1 MRINNKLKLISMLPI
16 ILLFIVSSYFL
27 FISYGEYYKADELK
41 QIIKNNVHLNKII
54 TEVGKERG
62 LSSIVL
68 GSNGTSAVDELKRQ
82 RVETDSV
89 INQAKNNMVSINHDS
104 FFSGLINSKRGYDY
118 QNIFNNLDKLPALR
132 KKIDRHEIPFAI
144 AFYKK
149 FTKDLTQPILTQ
161 QLLINNYK
169 LNDKISSLITSLSQL
184 YIATENSSL
193 ERDFMSYFLT
203 RHIPLT
209 QKEIT
214 FWNQA
219 KSKSNTFSP
228 LEIRD
233 DVLKDNIFSHI
244 DTKDYKKINREIETS
259 YSKLQSNI
267 NDGDFSIEPESW
279 FTMHTDKISQFAQIQ
294 KKIEKSL
301 WEQTNAYV
309 MNQITIL
316 VVAGFFWILALLL
329 TILGFT
335 TSKEIA
341 NNIKSLEDILN
352 NTVKEIESDSNFD
365 VPSINTV
372 KSIDLNTT
380 KGIKDAYMFLEL
392 LIENA
397 RQDKMQ
403 ALEANESKSLFLANM
418 SHEIRTPLNGI
429 VGFTELLKSTDLDS
443 EQFEFTT
450 IIEKSSENLLSIIN
464 NILDLSKIESN
475 NVELETIV
483 FDPIVEFE
491 NAIETYGVKASEK
504 NIELNFFIDPKI
516 NKKLLGDAVK
526 IKEVLINLMSNAVK
540 FTDFGGRINV
550 EILKVKTEDNK
561 AEIAFSIEDNGV
573 GMTKEQQLNV
583 FAAFTQA
590 DVSITRKYGGT
601 GLGLTISTKFLEL
614 MGSELKLESQKEK
627 GTKFY
632 FTLELEEVLE
642 DTELARIEIEDNI
655 AIMKYQSKTEKQLD
669 IYFKKYFEYF
679 GIKCTSFT
687 TSAELKQH
695 ALNTDLSG
703 IWIEIDHLDDKM
715 IESIK
720 KVDKDKITL
729 ISSFSNRNKIESVGL
744 KQYRVL
750 YKPITATK
758 IINELSLVNREAQQ
772 ISPTNTRT
780 KKNSSANISFQNIQF
795 DGTVLVAED
804 NFINQ
809 KLVKQILTR
818 YGIEVELAN
827 NGLEAFEKIKDH
839 NYDLI
844 FMDIQMPVMDGVE
857 ATHEIINY
865 EQEENL
871 THTPIVALTAN
882 ALKGDR
888 ERFIEEGLDDYIA
901 KPIENNELLF
911 ILKKFLQQSK
921 DKEPIQVDNQT
932 EKKETK
938 QHRKTDKPVSIFD
951 EKSTI
956 TPLSESSKTEDG
968 LLLLLEEEEEEQEIL
983 TEDRTILIAKKNP
996 LEAQILSKVLANL
1009 NYKIEILDQV
1019 EHLNEK
1025 LKNRQYDLLLIDKE
1039 IEQKNQNRLKERHS
1053 GLKIIRL
1060 TLNPSGEHFH
1070 NDDIQE
1076 ELVGVMK
1083 RDELQAIIEK
1093 YRSI

>member
-1 MRINNKLKLISMLPI
+1 MLPI

-41 QIIKNNVHLNKII
+41 QIIKNNVHLNQMI
-54 TEVGKERG
+54 TETGKERG

-68 GSNGTSAVDELKRQ
+68 GSKGTHAVNELARQ
-82 RVETDSV
+82 RVETDKA
-89 INQAKNNMVSINHDS
+89 INKAKNNIVPVNHNS
-104 FFSGLINSKRGYDY
+104 YFSGLFNSKKSYDH
-118 QNIFNNLDKLPALR
+118 QNIFNNLAQLPALR
-132 KKIDRHEIPFAI
+132 KKIDQQEIPFAI
-144 AFYKK
+144 AFYDK
-149 FTKDLTQPILTQ
+149 FTKNLTKPILEQ
-161 QLLINNYK
+161 ELLINDYR

-193 ERDFMSYFLT
+193 ERDFVSYFLM
-203 RHIPLT
+203 RKIAMT

-214 FWNQA
+214 FWNQV

-233 DVLKDNIFSHI
+233 DILKDKIFSHI
-244 DTKDYKKINREIETS
+244 DTKDYRKINREIETS
-259 YSKLQSNI
+259 YSKLQPNI
-267 NDGDFSIEPESW
+267 NNGEFSIEPVSW
-279 FTMHTDKISQFAQIQ
+279 FIMNTDKINQFSEIQ
-294 KKIEKSL
+294 KEIELSL
-301 WEQTNAYV
+301 WNETEAYV
-309 MNQITIL
+309 LKYITIL
-316 VVAGFFWILALLL
+316 VVAAFFWLLSLIL

-335 TSKEIA
+335 TGKEIA

-352 NTVKEIESDSNFD
+352 NTVKEIESDNNFD
-365 VPSINTV
+365 VPSINAV

-429 VGFTELLKSTDLDS
+429 VGFTELLKSTDLNG
-443 EQFEFTT
+443 EQHDFVT

-475 NVELETIV
+475 NIELETIV
-483 FDPIVEFE
+483 FDPIIEFE

-504 NIELNFFIDPKI
+504 DIELNFFIDPEI

-550 EILKVKTEDNK
+550 EIVKIKTENNK

-583 FAAFTQA
+583 FAAFAQA

-601 GLGLTISTKFLEL
+601 GLGLTISTRFLEL

-642 DTELARIEIEDNI
+642 STKLESMPVAEGISII
-655 AIMKYQSKTEKQLD
+655 KHQSKSEKQLD
-669 IYFKKYFEYF
+669 IYLKRYFNYF
-679 GIKCTSFT
+679 GITERTFT
-687 TSAELKQH
+687 TAAELKKES
-695 ALNTDLSG
+695 NSSTTN
-703 IWIEIDHLDDKM
+703 IWIDIDHIDDSM

-720 KVDKDKITL
+720 KVDKDQITL
-729 ISSFSNRNKIESVGL
+729 ISSFTNRNKIESLGL
-744 KQYRVL
+744 TANKVL
-750 YKPITATK
+750 YKPVTATK
-758 IINELSLVNREAQQ
+758 ILNVLSLKSTKQVNNT
-772 ISPTNTRT
+772 ISTQEKSPRN
-780 KKNSSANISFQNIQF
+780 NSNISFQNIKF
-795 DGTVLVAED
+795 EGKILVAED

-809 KLVKQILTR
+809 KLVKQILIR
-818 YGIEVELAN
+818 YGLDVELAN
-827 NGLEAFEKIKDH
+827 NGLEAFEKIKDCH
-839 NYDLI
+839 YDLI

-857 ATHEIINY
+857 ATHEILNY
-865 EQEENL
+865 EKEENRK
-871 THTPIVALTAN
+871 HTPIVALTAN

-888 ERFIEEGLDDYIA
+888 ERFIKEGLDEYIA

-911 ILKKFLQQSK
+911 ILKKFLNQIKEEELIK
-921 DKEPIQVDNQT
+921 DEVSNPI
-932 EKKETK
+932 EKKEP
-938 QHRKTDKPVSIFD
+938 PV
-951 EKSTI
+951 ERTI
-956 TPLSESSKTEDG
+956 SLIEEPSKVSEDG
-968 LLLLLEEEEEEQEIL
+968 VIMLMEDKVEIK
-983 TEDRTILIAKKNP
+983 EPTIIIAKKNP

-1009 NYKIEILDQV
+1009 NYKIEILDNV
-1019 EHLNEK
+1019 EHLDQK
-1025 LKNRQYDLLLIDKE
+1025 LQESQYDLLLIDKE
-1039 IEQKNQNRLKERHS
+1039 IEEKNQGRLKKRHPN
-1053 GLKIIRL
+1053 LTIIRL
-1060 TLNPSGEHFH
+1060 TLTPSMETDK
-1070 NDDIQE
+1070 NSDIKE
-1076 ELVGVMK
+1076 EIVGIMK
-1083 RDELQAIIEK
+1083 RDELQSVIEK
-1093 YRSI
+1093 YRRV

>member
-1 MRINNKLKLISMLPI
+1 MRINNKLKLISILPI

-41 QIIKNNVHLNKII
+41 QIIKNNVYFNKMI
-54 TEVGKERG
+54 TQIGKERG

-68 GSNGTSAVDELKRQ
+68 GSHGTHATNELARQ
-82 RVETDSV
+82 RVETDAA
-89 INQAKNNMVSINHDS
+89 IRKAKENIVSIDHD
-104 FFSGLINSKRGYDY
+104 FYFSGLQNSERSYDH
-118 QNIFNNLDKLPALR
+118 QHIFNNLAQLPALR
-132 KKIDRHEIPFAI
+132 KKIDNQEIPFAI
-144 AFYKK
+144 AFYEK
-149 FTKDLTQPILTQ
+149 FTKNLTKPILEQ
-161 QLLINNYK
+161 ELLINHYK

-193 ERDFMSYFLT
+193 ERDFVSYFLM
-203 RHIPLT
+203 RKIAMT

-214 FWNQA
+214 FWNQV

-233 DVLKDNIFSHI
+233 DILKDKIFSHI

-259 YSKLQSNI
+259 YSKLQPNI
-267 NDGDFSIEPESW
+267 NNGEYTIDPVSW
-279 FTMHTDKISQFAQIQ
+279 FIMNTDKIDQFAQIQ
-294 KKIEKSL
+294 KEIEQAL
-301 WEQTNAYV
+301 WKETDEHVLKY
-309 MNQITIL
+309 ITIL
-316 VVAGFFWILALLL
+316 VVAGFFWLLSLIL

-352 NTVKEIESDSNFD
+352 NTVKEIESDNNFD
-365 VPSINTV
+365 VPSINAV
-372 KSIDLNTT
+372 KNIDLNTT

-429 VGFTELLKSTDLDS
+429 VGFTELLKSTDLNE
-443 EQFEFTT
+443 EQYDFVN

-483 FDPIVEFE
+483 FDPIIEFE

-504 NIELNFFIDPKI
+504 DIELNFFMDPNI
-516 NKKLLGDAVK
+516 NRKLLGDAVK

-550 EILKVKTEDNK
+550 EIIKVKSEHNRT
-561 AEIAFSIEDNGV
+561 EIAFSIEDNGV

-632 FTLELEEVLE
+632 FNLELEEVAEETQLE
-642 DTELARIEIEDNI
+642 KIEIEENI
-655 AIMKYQSKTEKQLD
+655 SIVKYQGKTEKQLD
-669 IYFKKYFEYF
+669 LYLKRYFDYF
-679 GIKCTSFT
+679 GIHVSTFKTAS
-687 TSAELKQH
+687 ELKKEIQL
-695 ALNTDLSG
+695 ASSKG
-703 IWIEIDHLDDKM
+703 IWIDIDNIDESL

-720 KVDKDKITL
+720 RVEKERITI
-729 ISSFSNRNKIESVGL
+729 ISSFSNRNKIEALGL
-744 KQYRVL
+744 NKNRVL
-750 YKPITATK
+750 YKPITPSK
-758 IINELSLVNREAQQ
+758 ILNALSLFNRVTSE
-772 ISPTNTRT
+772 PT
-780 KKNSSANISFQNIQF
+780 KKPSLNQGQKSEKNQTQNIQFQNIQF
-795 DGTVLVAED
+795 EGKILVAED

-809 KLVKQILTR
+809 KLVKQILLR
-818 YGIEVELAN
+818 YGLEVELAN
-827 NGLEAFEKIKDH
+827 NGLEAFEKIKDCH
-839 NYDLI
+839 YDLI

-857 ATHEIINY
+857 ATHEILNY
-865 EQEENL
+865 EKEENRP
-871 THTPIVALTAN
+871 HTPIVALTAN

-888 ERFIEEGLDDYIA
+888 ERFIQEGLDEYIA

-911 ILKKFLQQSK
+911 ILKKFLNQRQESTPEPQK
-921 DKEPIQVDNQT
+921 TQDTSASTKE
-932 EKKETK
+932 EA
-938 QHRKTDKPVSIFD
+938 
-951 EKSTI
+951 KSNS
-956 TPLSESSKTEDG
+956 TPTLSV
-968 LLLLLEEEEEEQEIL
+968 LEEEPTATNEDGVIQLIEEESEL
-983 TEDRTILIAKKNP
+983 KDPTILIAKKNP

-1009 NYKIEILDQV
+1009 NYKIEILNREEDL
-1019 EHLNEK
+1019 ENK
-1025 LKNRQYDLLLIDKE
+1025 LQESQYDLLLIDKE
-1039 IEQKNQNRLKERHS
+1039 IEEKNQDRLKYRHPR
-1053 GLKIIRL
+1053 LTIIRL
-1060 TLNPSGEHFH
+1060 TLTPSMEPL
-1070 NDDIQE
+1070 NNSDVTE
-1076 ELVGVMK
+1076 EIVGVMK
-1083 RDELQAIIEK
+1083 RDELQSVIEK
-1093 YRSI
+1093 YRRAS

>member
-1 MRINNKLKLISMLPI
+1 MLPI

-41 QIIKNNVHLNKII
+41 QIIKNNVHFNQMI
-54 TEVGKERG
+54 TETGKERG

-68 GSNGTSAVDELKRQ
+68 GSKGTHAINELSGQ
-82 RVETDSV
+82 RIETDRV
-89 INQAKNNMVSINHDS
+89 INSAKNNIAPVNHNS
-104 FFSGLINSKRGYDY
+104 YFSGLFNSKKSYDH
-118 QNIFNNLDKLPALR
+118 QNIFNNLAQLPSLR
-132 KKIDRHEIPFAI
+132 KKIDQQEIPFAI
-144 AFYKK
+144 AFYDK
-149 FTKDLTQPILTQ
+149 FTKNLTKPILEQ
-161 QLLINNYK
+161 ELLINDYR

-193 ERDFMSYFLT
+193 ERDFVSYFLM
-203 RHIPLT
+203 RKIAMT

-214 FWNQA
+214 FWNQV

-233 DVLKDNIFSHI
+233 DILKDKIFSHI
-244 DTKDYKKINREIETS
+244 DTKDYQKINREIETS
-259 YSKLQSNI
+259 YSKLQPNI
-267 NDGDFSIEPESW
+267 NNGEFSIEPVSW
-279 FTMHTDKISQFAQIQ
+279 FIMNTDKINQFSEIQ
-294 KKIEKSL
+294 KEIELSL
-301 WEQTNAYV
+301 WNETEAYV
-309 MNQITIL
+309 LKYITIL
-316 VVAGFFWILALLL
+316 LVAGFFWFLSLIL

-335 TSKEIA
+335 TGKEIA

-352 NTVKEIESDSNFD
+352 NTVKEIESDNNFD
-365 VPSINTV
+365 VPSINAV

-380 KGIKDAYMFLEL
+380 RGIKDAYMFLEL

-429 VGFTELLKSTDLDS
+429 VGFTELLKSTDLNG
-443 EQFEFTT
+443 EQHDFVT

-475 NVELETIV
+475 NIELETIV
-483 FDPIVEFE
+483 FDPIIEFE

-504 NIELNFFIDPKI
+504 DIELNFFIDPEI

-550 EILKVKTEDNK
+550 EILKVKTENNK

-583 FAAFTQA
+583 FAAFAQA

-601 GLGLTISTKFLEL
+601 GLGLTISTRFLEL

-642 DTELARIEIEDNI
+642 STKLEAVQIAENI
-655 AIMKYQSKTEKQLD
+655 SIIKHQSKSEKQLD
-669 IYFKKYFEYF
+669 IYLKKYFNYF
-679 GIKCTSFT
+679 GITARTFT
-687 TSAELKQH
+687 TASELKKENH
-695 ALNTDLSG
+695 SSTLTN
-703 IWIEIDHLDDKM
+703 IWIDIDHIDDAM

-720 KVDKDKITL
+720 KVKKEKITL
-729 ISSFSNRNKIESVGL
+729 ISSFSNRNKIESLGL
-744 KQYRVL
+744 MENRVL

-758 IINELSLVNREAQQ
+758 ILNVLSLNRAET
-772 ISPTNTRT
+772 TNTRVSSQE
-780 KKNSSANISFQNIQF
+780 KKPNNNSNISFQNIKF
-795 DGTVLVAED
+795 EGKILVAED

-809 KLVKQILTR
+809 KLVKQILIR
-818 YGIEVELAN
+818 YGLEVELAN
-827 NGLEAFEKIKDH
+827 NGLEAFEKIKDCQ
-839 NYDLI
+839 YDLV

-857 ATHEIINY
+857 ATHEILNY
-865 EQEENL
+865 EKEENRE
-871 THTPIVALTAN
+871 HTPIVALTAN

-888 ERFIEEGLDDYIA
+888 ERFIKEGLDEYIA

-911 ILKKFLQQSK
+911 ILKKFLNQI
-921 DKEPIQVDNQT
+921 KEED
-932 EKKETK
+932 
-938 QHRKTDKPVSIFD
+938 
-951 EKSTI
+951 
-956 TPLSESSKTEDG
+956 LKTEDSSNEKEKENPSTERSISIIEEPSTPSEDG
-968 LLLLLEEEEEEQEIL
+968 LIMLMEDKVEIK
-983 TEDRTILIAKKNP
+983 EPTIIIAKKNP

-1009 NYKIEILDQV
+1009 NYKIEILDDV
-1019 EHLNEK
+1019 EHLDQK
-1025 LKNRQYDLLLIDKE
+1025 LQESQYDLLLIDKE
-1039 IEQKNQNRLKERHS
+1039 IEEKNQGRLKNRHPH
-1053 GLKIIRL
+1053 LTIIRL
-1060 TLNPSGEHFH
+1060 TLTPSIEPH
-1070 NDDIQE
+1070 NNSDIKE
-1076 ELVGVMK
+1076 EIVGIMK
-1083 RDELQAIIEK
+1083 RDELQSVIEK
-1093 YRSI
+1093 YRSA

>member
-16 ILLFIVSSYFL
+16 VLLFVVSSYFL

-41 QIIKNNVHLNKII
+41 QIIKNNVHFNKII

-68 GSNGTSAVDELKRQ
+68 GSNGSNAIDELKRQ
-82 RVETDSV
+82 RIETDKV
-89 INQAKNNMVSINHDS
+89 INQAKSAIVSINHDS
-104 FFSGLINSKRGYDY
+104 FFSGLFNSQKGYDP
-118 QNIFNNLDKLPALR
+118 QNIFNNLNQLPSLR
-132 KKIDRHEIPFAI
+132 RKIDHQEIPFAI

-149 FTKDLTQPILTQ
+149 FTKDLTQPILRQ
-161 QLLINNYK
+161 QLLINHYK

-193 ERDFMSYFLT
+193 ERDFVSYFLT
-203 RHIPLT
+203 RQIPMT

-214 FWNQA
+214 FWNQT
-219 KSKSNTFSP
+219 KSKANTFSP
-228 LEIRD
+228 LEIQD
-233 DVLKDNIFSHI
+233 DILKDNIFSHI

-267 NDGDFSIEPESW
+267 NDGEFTIEPESW

-309 MNQITIL
+309 LNQIIIL
-316 VVAGFFWILALLL
+316 IVAGFFWILALLL

-429 VGFTELLKSTDLDS
+429 VGFTELLKSTDLNS
-443 EQFEFTT
+443 EQLEFTT

-550 EILKVKTEDNK
+550 EILKVKTEDNR
-561 AEIAFSIEDNGV
+561 AEISFSIEDNGV

-614 MGSELKLESQKEK
+614 MGSELKLESQKEI

-642 DTELARIEIEDNI
+642 ETELARMEIEEDI
-655 AIMKYQSKTEKQLD
+655 SIIRYQSKTEKQLD
-669 IYFKKYFEYF
+669 IYFKKYLDYF
-679 GIKCTSFT
+679 AVENRNFT
-687 TSAELKQH
+687 TSGQLKEY
-695 ALNTDLSG
+695 LYEPNLSG
-703 IWIEIDHLDDKM
+703 VWVDIDQVDDKM
-715 IESIK
+715 LESIK
-720 KVDKDKITL
+720 RVDKEKLTL
-729 ISSFSNRNKIESVGL
+729 ISSFSNRNKIESLGL
-744 KQYRVL
+744 KENKIL

-758 IINELSLVNREAQQ
+758 VLNGLSLLNRERQKVSRYQ
-772 ISPTNTRT
+772 ENEKRE
-780 KKNSSANISFQNIQF
+780 KKKSNIGFSNIQF
-795 DGTVLVAED
+795 DGKVLVAED

-809 KLVKQILTR
+809 KLIRQILTR
-818 YGIEVELAN
+818 YGIEVVLAN
-827 NGLEAFEKIKDH
+827 NGLEAFEKVK
-839 NYDLI
+839 NNQYDLI

-871 THTPIVALTAN
+871 EHTPIVALTAN

-911 ILKKFLQQSK
+911 ILKKFLQQAKERDHSITEQPIVEEK
-921 DKEPIQVDNQT
+921 KSKEPSISVLEEPETIATTSSSQKNERVIVLLD
-932 EKKETK
+932 EPKED
-938 QHRKTDKPVSIFD
+938 QNNP
-951 EKSTI
+951 
-956 TPLSESSKTEDG
+956 TED
-968 LLLLLEEEEEEQEIL
+968 L
-983 TEDRTILIAKKNP
+983 TILIAKKNP

-1009 NYKIEILDQV
+1009 GYKIEILNQV
-1019 EHLNEK
+1019 EHLDEK
-1025 LKNRQYDLLLIDKE
+1025 LQNRQYDLLLIDKE
-1039 IEQKNQNRLKERHS
+1039 IEERNRTRLKKRHS
-1053 GLKIIRL
+1053 NLNIIRL
-1060 TLNPSGEHFH
+1060 TLNSSDKDTYNE
-1070 NDDIQE
+1070 DIKE
-1076 ELVGVMK
+1076 EIVGVMK
-1083 RDELQAIIEK
+1083 KDKLQMVIEK
-1093 YRSI
+1093 YRKN